1 MSGGSSISSQKKRK
15 KACVE
20 SSGSDSPSPER
31 KTTYYSGMSPP
42 GKLASYDQLYDQLMT
57 GFRGLMNEQT
67 ASFSEG
73 LQRVE
78 NAVAGLVSDNKLLSE
93 KCAQLSKDNLELR
106 EYVERLD
113 SRQRRNN
120 LVLSGFTIDPNKNL
134 KDEMRK
140 LLRDVLGMEDGAFSL
155 LSVNTMGAGA
165 QPPIM
170 LEFGSSGDVQ
180 AVLRETGKLQGTQL
194 YISRDLTPA
203 QRLNRNKSLKLRYE
217 IKKICPNV
225 TPKVIRDGLLIEGKA
240 LRWVGDRLVGD
251 KEDGLVVLNGIT
263 GRDFSETVKNIVE
276 FKPMIKRNSP
286 R

>member
-134 KDEMRK
+134 KDEVRK
-140 LLRDVLGMEDGAFSL
+140 LLRDVLGMEDGAF
-155 LSVNTMGAGA
+155 LSS
-165 QPPIM
+165 Q
-170 LEFGSSGDVQ
+170 
-180 AVLRETGKLQGTQL
+180 
-194 YISRDLTPA
+194 
-203 QRLNRNKSLKLRYE
+203 YE

-251 KEDGLVVLNGIT
+251 KEDGLVILNGIT